1 MEKGHQW
8 DPKGH
13 QRDHPK
19 DLRERLALLLLPF
32 HLQSLM
38 SLLSVHRPATKCVMR
53 YAKLRMVIPV
63 PLPALPTASTQNTKL
78 VQHLVA
84 DHVPAAR
91 IWSVQKTPFVVRK
104 AGTEA
109 ARSLPRI
116 FAKHLRLL
124 RV

>member
-1 MEKGHQW
+1 
-8 DPKGH
+8 
-13 QRDHPK
+13 
-19 DLRERLALLLLPF
+19 
-32 HLQSLM
+32 
-38 SLLSVHRPATKCVMR
+38 MR

-63 PLPALPTASTQNTKL
+63 PLPALPTASTQNTKR

-91 IWSVQKTPFVVRK
+91 IWSVQKIPFVVRK